1 MEVLIWFVVI
11 LPLASNNMHKLLS
24 SGQVMQHCLL
34 YFGALF
40 GHIALSFL
48 YRFGT
53 LGPYDLVK
61 THLPGWFSDLT

>member
-1 MEVLIWFVVI
+1 MEVLIWLVVI

-40 GHIALSFL
+40 GHIALSFSVPVWDL
-48 YRFGT
+48 GT
-53 LGPYDLVK
+53 L
-61 THLPGWFSDLT
+61 